1 MKKLAQQHKLNCE
14 FELKAKGKC
23 EKHRVLIA
31 NQLLKRSE
39 VISVDEDVMELQ
51 IRQIAQNMNDPGR
64 KEVSPPESRE
74 SSESIVSSPEPEN
87 KLELEPITYIKKRL
101 NPFALDPEE
110 EIEGQISQSEPHLDS
125 EPDANLYEE
134 LVIFRE
140 E

>member
-1 MKKLAQQHKLNCE
+1 M
-14 FELKAKGKC
+14 KAKGKC

-64 KEVSPPESRE
+64 KISPIET
-74 SSESIVSSPEPEN
+74 SESIPSSPEKNSSPKKKVDVTN
-87 KLELEPITYIKKRL
+87 YIKKRL
-101 NPFALDPEE
+101 NPFALYSDE
-110 EIEGQISQSEPHLDS
+110 EIEQNEQFSESEPHLDS
-125 EPDANLYEE
+125 EAELHEE

-140 E
+140 ELEKEEIIRES